1 MRFTASAGTA
11 SATKL
16 LVSML
21 LVCAGAWSASSA
33 IAQTNRQ
40 IHLEV
45 AAGRMEP
52 VATQQKWM
60 ELLSKVGADRIRS
73 STARSAGKVGI
84 EERETS
90 LGVVVKVRGVI
101 QGKKLELP
109 AGSFSQRD
117 VEKIRRYIDALRLDG
132 VETALADKKAF
143 GLTSKQLVTLNQ
155 SLSKPLKLKT
165 KGNDPLKLIQFAKTK
180 VNYEIVLDRNAR
192 AALASGGELLDELNG
207 LSLGTALAAT
217 LRPYGLVLQPVRD
230 QGQDI
235 RLLVSDSRQAEEF
248 WPIGWPAQGIPKDA
262 APGLFQKNLLEIRD
276 FPLDQ
281 VLSAIQSKAGLPMLF
296 DYNSM
301 ARREIDL
308 ATTKVTFVKKNVSY
322 GHSLRKLLSKTKP
335 PMHYEIR
342 VDEAGKPFLW
352 ISTVAPVR

>member
-1 MRFTASAGTA
+1 MRFTASVDMA

-16 LVSML
+16 LIAV
-21 LVCAGAWSASSA
+21 LVLCFGGWNCSTTH
-33 IAQTNRQ
+33 AQTNRQ

-45 AAGRMEP
+45 AAGRREP

-60 ELLSKVGADRIRS
+60 ELLSKVGADRVRS
-73 STARSAGKVGI
+73 STARSAGTVSV

-109 AGSFSQRD
+109 TGTFSQRD
-117 VEKIRRYIDALRLDG
+117 VAKIRAYLEALRLDG
-132 VETALADKKAF
+132 VETALAEKKAF
-143 GLTSKQLVTLNQ
+143 GLTSKQLVALNQ

-165 KGNDPLKLIQFAKTK
+165 KGNDPDEVIQFAKTK
-180 VNYEIVLDRNAR
+180 IEYEVALDRSAR
-192 AALASGGELLDELNG
+192 AALANGGKLLDELNG

-217 LRPYGLVLQPVRD
+217 LRPYGLVLQPVRI

-235 RLLVSDSRQAEEF
+235 KLRITDSRVAEEF
-248 WPIGWPAQGIPKDA
+248 WPIGWPAQGTPKEA

-281 VLSAIQSKAGLPMLF
+281 VLAAIQTKAGLPMLF

-301 ARREIDL
+301 ARRDIDL

-322 GHSLRKLLSKTKP
+322 GYSLRKLLSKSKP
-335 PMHYEIR
+335 KLHYEIR

-352 ISTVAPVR
+352 ISTAVPAR